1 MEYVRFAVK
10 FTAFVLLL
18 VLVVGYAY
26 LVSIGELPKP
36 DFSAITQQI
45 APSIATG
52 GGTVLVLLLGV
63 CGLLTALAPVVFAA
77 RSGDAFTVMISIVSL
92 IACLAILGASRTVI
106 DMVLAAIVYFTSAFI
121 AVIVFAAT
129 RIEAAIAGAGGDRK
143 FQAGPVRISR
153 AD

>member
-1 MEYVRFAVK
+1 MEYVRFAIK

-18 VLVVGYAY
+18 ALVVGYAY

-36 DFSAITQQI
+36 DFSGIARQV

-52 GGTVLVLLLGV
+52 GGTALVLLLGV

-121 AVIVFAAT
+121 AVIVFAAA
-129 RIEAAIAGAGGDRK
+129 RIEAAISGASTDQK
-143 FQAGPVRISR
+143 FRSGPIQISR
-153 AD
+153 PD